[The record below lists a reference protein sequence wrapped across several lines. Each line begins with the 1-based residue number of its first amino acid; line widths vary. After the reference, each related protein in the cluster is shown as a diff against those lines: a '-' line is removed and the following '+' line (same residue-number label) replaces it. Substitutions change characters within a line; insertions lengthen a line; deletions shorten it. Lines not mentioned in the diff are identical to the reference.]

1 MKFAPIV
8 SVPGLWFGMVE
19 AMSYISEKLKIA
31 ARDNLLPGFL
41 FRWRAALYGVPEAN
55 LYSPTYQPWGG
66 LPEFRALYD
75 EISGE
80 TLLNAEQAWILYCLA
95 RQASSAGGDF
105 MEAGV
110 YRGGSARLLWRVLER
125 SSGCQ
130 QLHLFDT
137 FGGTPKTDPL
147 WDLHR
152 ENDFADTSVEAV
164 SAFVGGGHRVVCHK
178 GLIPQTFR
186 GLENMRLGF
195 SHIDVDIYRSVAD
208 CCAFVYPRTALGGI
222 ILFDDY
228 GLPSCPG
235 ARRAVDEFFADKPEF
250 PIVLRTGQAIVFRSN
265 L

>member
-1 MKFAPIV
+1 MGGVVKP
-8 SVPGLWFGMVE
+8 
-19 AMSYISEKLKIA
+19 MSYSSEKLKVVV
-31 ARDNLLPGFL
+31 RDNFLPGFL

-80 TLLNAEQAWILYCLA
+80 TLLNAERVWILYCLA
-95 RQASSAGGDF
+95 QQALNVDGDF
-105 MEAGV
+105 LEAGV
-110 YRGGSARLLWRVLER
+110 YRGGSARLLWRVLDQSNGR
-125 SSGCQ
+125 Q
-130 QLHLFDT
+130 RLNLFDT
-137 FGGTPKTDPL
+137 FGGMPKTDHHR
-147 WDLHR
+147 DLHR

-164 SAFVGGGHRVVCHK
+164 SAFVGGGRRVTCHK
-178 GLIPQTFR
+178 GLMPQTFC
-186 GLENMRLGF
+186 GLENLRLGF
-195 SHIDVDIYRSVAD
+195 SHVDVDIYQSVAD